1 MSAAIAALCGNLT
14 DPAHR
19 NASGCDLVCNIKAT
33 THNLILV
40 ARTQAQTQTQ
50 AHKHTHTHVHICVL
64 FMYMCVYVYAYASY
78 LL

>member
-40 ARTQAQTQTQ
+40 ARTQTQTQ